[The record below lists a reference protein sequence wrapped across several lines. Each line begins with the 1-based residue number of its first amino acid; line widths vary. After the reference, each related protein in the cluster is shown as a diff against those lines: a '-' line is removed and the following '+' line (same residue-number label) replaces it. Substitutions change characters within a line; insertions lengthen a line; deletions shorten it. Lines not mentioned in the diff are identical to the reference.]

1 MHVADRTRARQAGYG
16 RGKSLRAILPG
27 TLTIVG
33 HVLGVTALHLALH
46 PLPARLCM
54 GYNRAL
60 MTQERPHVPTTSPPP
75 TVHSPALADLDPR
88 PAQAPAAASRIA
100 APAATVRVETA
111 PPTGRGVALVHDW
124 LNQRGGAENVLEE
137 LVTMFPGAPVYTSMY
152 SAERMPVRYRKWDIR
167 TSFMQHLPGVATHHQ
182 RYLPVYPAAFGA
194 MDLSDFAL
202 VISNKSGFCHGVRTA
217 RPGSPSAS
225 EKRARHVCYCLTP
238 TRFLWLFDQYA
249 EREQMSGLTGALL
262 QPLLALLRKWDYAAA
277 QRVDEFLAISTTVQE
292 RIRTIYGR
300 DSAIIYPPVDTEY
313 FTPDPAAT
321 PGDHFL
327 IVSRLIPYKRIDLAV
342 EAFRHLPNRTLVVVG
357 GGRDF
362 EMLRAKAGP
371 NVHLLGPQPR
381 AVVRDLM
388 RRCGAFLFPGL
399 EDFGIAPVEAMAT
412 GRPVV
417 AFAGGGAL
425 DTLLP
430 GVTGEFFAPQ
440 DAATLAGVLARFT
453 PSAYD
458 PAMCRAQAERFS
470 NANFRNALLEYLAR
484 PA

>member
-1 MHVADRTRARQAGYG
+1 M
-16 RGKSLRAILPG
+16 
-27 TLTIVG
+27 
-33 HVLGVTALHLALH
+33 
-46 PLPARLCM
+46 PA
-54 GYNRAL
+54 
-60 MTQERPHVPTTSPPP
+60 
-75 TVHSPALADLDPR
+75 
-88 PAQAPAAASRIA
+88 
-100 APAATVRVETA
+100 
-111 PPTGRGVALVHDW
+111 
-124 LNQRGGAENVLEE
+124 
-137 LVTMFPGAPVYTSMY
+137 
-152 SAERMPVRYRKWDIR
+152 RYRKWDIH
-167 TSFMQHLPGVATHHQ
+167 TSFMQHLPGVIAHHQ
-182 RYLPVYPAAFGA
+182 RYLPLYPAAFGG
-194 MDLSDFAL
+194 MDLSGYAL

-217 RPGSPSAS
+217 YAAGTG
-225 EKRARHVCYCLTP
+225 EQHARHVCYCLTP

-249 EREQMSGLTGALL
+249 EREQIGGLTGALL
-262 QPLLALLRKWDYAAA
+262 RPLLALLRKWDYAAA

-300 DSAIIYPPVDTEY
+300 ESAIIYPPVDTDY
-313 FTPDPAAT
+313 FTPDPAAI

-342 EAFRHLPNRTLVVVG
+342 EAFRHLPDRTLVVVG

-362 EMLRAKAGP
+362 AMLRAKAGP

-417 AFAGGGAL
+417 AFGGGGAL
-425 DTLLP
+425 DTVLP

-440 DAATLAGVLARFT
+440 DSTTLAGVLARFD
-453 PSAYD
+453 PNAYH
-458 PAMCRAQAERFS
+458 PLACRAQAERFS
-470 NANFRNALLEYLAR
+470 RARFRHALLEYLAR

>member
-1 MHVADRTRARQAGYG
+1 MPT
-16 RGKSLRAILPG
+16 
-27 TLTIVG
+27 
-33 HVLGVTALHLALH
+33 TA
-46 PLPARLCM
+46 PQPIP
-54 GYNRAL
+54 
-60 MTQERPHVPTTSPPP
+60 TQEI
-75 TVHSPALADLDPR
+75 PAALLSLAGAVR
-88 PAQAPAAASRIA
+88 AESAPA
-100 APAATVRVETA
+100 
-111 PPTGRGVALVHDW
+111 TGQGVALVHDW

-137 LVTMFPGAPVYTSMY
+137 LVTMFPGAPIYTSMY
-152 SAERMPVRYRKWDIR
+152 SAARMPARYRKWDIR
-167 TSFMQHLPGVATHHQ
+167 TSFMQRLPGVAAHHQ
-182 RYLPVYPAAFGA
+182 RYLPLYPAAFGS
-194 MDLSDFAL
+194 MDLSDYAL

-217 RPGSPSAS
+217 DGER
-225 EKRARHVCYCLTP
+225 RARHVCYCLTP

-249 EREQMSGLTGALL
+249 EREQIGGFTGALL
-262 QPLLALLRKWDYAAA
+262 QPLLALLRRWDYAAA

-292 RIRTIYGR
+292 RIRTLYGR
-300 DSAIIYPPVDTEY
+300 ESAVIYPPVDTDY
-313 FTPDPAAT
+313 FTPDPAAI

-342 EAFRHLPNRTLVVVG
+342 EAFRHLPDRSLVVVG

-362 EMLRAKAGP
+362 ELLRAKAGP

-399 EDFGIAPVEAMAT
+399 EDFGIAPVEAMAV

-440 DAATLAGVLARFT
+440 RADALADALARFD

-458 PAMCRAQAERFS
+458 PSACRAQAERFS
-470 NANFRNALLEYLAR
+470 SARFRIALLEYLAR

>member
-1 MHVADRTRARQAGYG
+1 MSTARFEATN
-16 RGKSLRAILPG
+16 AM
-27 TLTIVG
+27 
-33 HVLGVTALHLALH
+33 TAATA
-46 PLPARLCM
+46 P
-54 GYNRAL
+54 
-60 MTQERPHVPTTSPPP
+60 
-75 TVHSPALADLDPR
+75 LDPR
-88 PAQAPAAASRIA
+88 PEQPHDGSAAQLRAPAVRM
-100 APAATVRVETA
+100 PAAHVEVA
-111 PPTGRGVALVHDW
+111 QPTGRGVALVHDW

-152 SAERMPVRYRKWDIR
+152 SAERMPARYRKWDIR
-167 TSFMQHLPGVATHHQ
+167 TSFMQRLPGVAAHHQ
-182 RYLPVYPAAFGA
+182 RYLPVYPAAFGG
-194 MDLSDFAL
+194 MDLSDYAL

-217 RPGSPSAS
+217 RDAYGGHG
-225 EKRARHVCYCLTP
+225 ETRARHVCYCLTP

-249 EREQMSGLTGALL
+249 EREQIGGLAGALL

-300 DSAIIYPPVDTEY
+300 ESAIIYPPVDTDY
-313 FTPDPAAT
+313 FTPDAAAI

-342 EAFRHLPNRTLVVVG
+342 EAFRHLPDRTLVVVG

-362 EMLRAKAGP
+362 AMLRAKAGP

-381 AVVRDLM
+381 AVVRDLL

-425 DTLLP
+425 DTVLP

-440 DAATLAGVLARFT
+440 DAATLADVLARFE

-458 PAMCRAQAERFS
+458 PLACRAQAEHFSRARF
-470 NANFRNALLEYLAR
+470 RHALLEYLAR